1 MVLGKARLR
10 RLLVSGNIRLHDDLG
25 NDDAYWQEWLKYNR
39 SVVIESHAHRV
50 RELELQPEAL
60 QPASIDL
67 RCGSQ
72 WFAPKPN
79 TSRTRTGRVCA
90 SPSGFTRE
98 PNSFYGPQGA
108 QCAQTYD
115 GSTRYEQVPYPITDT
130 KLKVDYNE
138 VNASEY
144 EIPANGFVLVRTREV
159 IGIDTQLFAKVEGR
173 SSVGRV
179 GVIVETAGVVDPG
192 FYGSITLEF
201 FNCLPN
207 PVVVYAD
214 QRCCQLV
221 ISEVDGDTEGGYESR
236 KYQNQIATTGS
247 KLHLDFPNS

>member
-10 RLLVSGNIRLHDDLG
+10 RLLVSGNIRLHDDHG
-25 NDDAYWQEWLKYNR
+25 NDDSYWRDWLNYNR

-50 RELELQPEAL
+50 REVELQPEAL

-79 TSRTRTGRVCA
+79 TSRTRNGRVTA
-90 SPSGFTRE
+90 SPSGLTND
-98 PNSFYGPQGA
+98 PGAPGPQGA
-108 QCAQTYD
+108 QCAMTYD
-115 GSTRYEQVPYPITDT
+115 GTKRYEQIRYPVTDT
-130 KLKVDYNE
+130 KLKVDYDE
-138 VNASEY
+138 IQASEY

-207 PVVVYAD
+207 PVVVYAN

-247 KLHLDFPNS
+247 KLHLDFQSN